1 MPQAMTITPDGFT
14 SEETGEF
21 IQTGHTV
28 EGSQEQLRTDE
39 TRHQVERF
47 ETDPDT
53 GETSYNNDITEQ
65 EYQHIIESY
74 GGEEVYA
81 DVTAWAEQNFSPDDI
96 AGFNAIVD
104 GADINEI
111 ASAVD
116 QVYRLY
122 ENRNSDAE
130 QPTQETEVEDSDA
143 NFVFN
148 EVIPQHEYQQLVEFA
163 SQTFD
168 DEFLEQY
175 NSIMESGDRNMITKT
190 IKLLQTKFN
199 EN

>member
-1 MPQAMTITPDGFT
+1 MTITPDGFT
-14 SEETGEF
+14 SDETGEF

-143 NFVFN
+143 NWVFT
-148 EVIPQHEYQQLVEFA
+148 EVMPQAEYQQLIEYA
-163 SQTFD
+163 QNNFD
-168 DEFLEQY
+168 DSFIEQY
-175 NSIMESGDRNMITKT
+175 NMVMESNNREMIKNT
-190 IKLLQTKFN
+190 INLLKAKID